1 MKKFG
6 SVLLSIVFAIMLLI
20 TLLLSVVRSNLNYS
34 KIAGIAGKF
43 LDPVLEYYLSE
54 EDVKFDSDFV
64 QDVLNCEE
72 LCDFVDKYAGKVLSY
87 ATDSITELNFA
98 EDDLK
103 TVADKGIE
111 LYVKHTGAY
120 VDKSNLDNQIKE
132 YTAQIISDL
141 DKLKEENPQY
151 ISVLKKAVFFL
162 SLKGY
167 LICIICSLLL
177 ACLLFLINRNIFVW
191 LQYVFM
197 PAFVDGIILFVVA
210 VGLLGTLPNLIALA
224 VKNAGLADGIAD
236 VIWAYLS
243 IILNQIKMCGAV
255 SAIAGIALW
264 SLGFTLA
271 KKKAA

>member
-167 LICIICSLLL
+167 LICLICSLLL

-210 VGLLGTLPNLIALA
+210 AGLLGTLPNLIALA

-243 IILNQIKMCGAV
+243 IILNQIKICGAV

>member
-64 QDVLNCEE
+64 QNVLNCEE

-210 VGLLGTLPNLIALA
+210 AGLLGTLPNLIALA

>member
-167 LICIICSLLL
+167 LICLICSLLL

-210 VGLLGTLPNLIALA
+210 AGLLGTLPNLIALA

>member
-1 MKKFG
+1 MKKFF
-6 SVLLSIVFAIMLLI
+6 SVLLSIVFAIMLLA

-72 LCDFVDKYAGKVLSY
+72 LCDFVDKYAGKVLAY

-103 TVADKGIE
+103 KVADKGIE

-141 DKLKEENPQY
+141 DKLKEENPLY

-210 VGLLGTLPNLIALA
+210 VGLKVTLPKLLTLA
-224 VKNAGLADGIAD
+224 IKNAGIVDGIAD
-236 VIWAYLS
+236 AIWAYLS
-243 IILNQIKMCGAV
+243 IILNQIKICGAV

-264 SLGFTLA
+264 AFGFTLG
-271 KKKAA
+271 KKKSA

>member
-210 VGLLGTLPNLIALA
+210 AGLLGTLPNLIALA

>member
-210 VGLLGTLPNLIALA
+210 AGLLGTLPNLIALA

-243 IILNQIKMCGAV
+243 IILNQIKRCGAV

>member
-103 TVADKGIE
+103 KVADKGIE

-210 VGLLGTLPNLIALA
+210 AGLLGTLPNLIALA

-243 IILNQIKMCGAV
+243 IILNQIKICGAV